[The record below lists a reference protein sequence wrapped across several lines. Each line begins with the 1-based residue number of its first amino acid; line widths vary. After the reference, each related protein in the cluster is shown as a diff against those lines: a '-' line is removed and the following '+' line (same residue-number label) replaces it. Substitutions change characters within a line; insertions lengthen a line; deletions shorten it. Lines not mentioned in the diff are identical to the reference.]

1 VNKAQLVDAVASK
14 AGITKRAATMAVN
27 VVLEEINRTPDKA
40 PRVSRA
46 KRSVGAPRETVRI
59 KKTAPPKSVVAK
71 KAPAKKAPAKKAPAK
86 KAPAKKAPAKKA
98 PAKKSSAD
106 KVAHFKPGKSFPR

>member
-14 AGITKRAATMAVN
+14 AGITKRAASMAVN
-27 VVLEEINRTPDKA
+27 VVLEEINKTPDKA

-59 KKTAPPKSVVAK
+59 KKTAPSKSAVPK
-71 KAPAKKAPAKKAPAK
+71 KAPAKKAPAKKVPAK
-86 KAPAKKAPAKKA
+86 KV
-98 PAKKSSAD
+98 PAKKSSVD